1 MGRRHVVLLLK
12 VCSFVF
18 TYLAPHDICRR
29 VPIMRWLHFPKLFN
43 ESLKGNL
50 FVTYLLK
57 VANNDQTTHNRIVWF
72 MYNPTY
78 MSSWPFIV
86 YSTWKY
92 IGLCKDFK
100 VTIHLILNKLF
111 VQALHPNHEPSC
123 ALMFVRELYHIYVW
137 LKRKLHNNTLNVI

>member
-18 TYLAPHDICRR
+18 TYLAPHDICRKCQLWDDF
-29 VPIMRWLHFPKLFN
+29 IFPNSSMKA
-43 ESLKGNL
+43 SK
-50 FVTYLLK
+50 VTYLLK

-111 VQALHPNHEPSC
+111 VQALHPNHKPPC
-123 ALMFVRELYHIYVW
+123 DVC
-137 LKRKLHNNTLNVI
+137 KKVISHLCLTKEKTSQQHFKCNII